1 MRILVTGNC
10 TPFIDG
16 GAQSHLQG
24 LQAALQAAG
33 HEVATLLLPFTFS
46 PEASII
52 DLMDYTQRLDW
63 QRPNGQS
70 IDRVISLQFPGYGIK
85 HPEHVAWVMHQHRA
99 VYDLYDETLATPA
112 LRELKARVEMF
123 DRQALTRCKR
133 VFANSRNVAKRLQA
147 SVQIEATPL
156 YHPPPDA
163 SLCYSAPAESY
174 VYFPSRVENLKRQ
187 HLLLAAAR
195 LMRSDLKIIFS
206 GAGGQAAA
214 LQAAIEAEHVKDR
227 VRYLGHVSTAEKL
240 ALYAHASAVAYP
252 VQDEDYGYV
261 TLEAM
266 LSSKP
271 VLTCTDSGGPLEWI
285 TDGLNGWV
293 SEPTPAALAAQL
305 DWIAAHPRQV
315 AVMGQIARE
324 SYEAAAPSWAHVVE
338 SLLAP

>member
-10 TPFIDG
+10 TPFLDG

-24 LQAALQAAG
+24 LQTALQAAG

-52 DLMDYTQRLDW
+52 DLMDHTQRLDW
-63 QRPNGQS
+63 ARPNGQS
-70 IDRVISLQFPGYGIK
+70 IDRVISLQFPGYGIR
-85 HPEHVAWVMHQHRA
+85 HPQHVAWVMHQHRA
-99 VYDLYDETLATPA
+99 VYDLYDETSATPA

-123 DRQALTRCKR
+123 DRQALGEVQR
-133 VFANSRNVAKRLQA
+133 VFANSQNVAKRLQT
-147 SVQIEATPL
+147 SLQIQATPL

-163 SLCYSAPAESY
+163 ALCYSAPAEAY
-174 VYFPSRVENLKRQ
+174 VYFPSRVESLKRQ
-187 HLLLAAAR
+187 QLLLAAAAV
-195 LMRSDLKIIFS
+195 MRSDLKIIFS
-206 GAGGQAAA
+206 GAGGQASA
-214 LQAAIEAEHVKDR
+214 LQAGIEAAGLQDR
-227 VRYLGHVSTAEKL
+227 VRYIGHVSAREKL
-240 ALYAHASAVAYP
+240 AWYAHASAVAYP

-293 SEPTPAALAAQL
+293 CEPTPAALAEQL

-315 AVMGQIARE
+315 AVMGQVARE
-324 SYEAAAPSWAHVVE
+324 SYEASAPSWHHVVE